1 MFWLFL
7 QEKVRL
13 RKNITSFKLIVT
25 HRILPVNSIE
35 VSLKLKT
42 VILYIELND
51 IGGSDMDVGTAVRLK
66 ILSLCK
72 ERRIT
77 INRLSYLC
85 GITQSTLQNIIGGRN
100 KSMTVST
107 LKKICDG
114 LEITLRDFFDDPL
127 FSALEQEIK

>member
-51 IGGSDMDVGTAVRLK
+51 IGGSDMDVGTAVRL
-66 ILSLCK
+66 
-72 ERRIT
+72 
-77 INRLSYLC
+77 
-85 GITQSTLQNIIGGRN
+85 
-100 KSMTVST
+100 
-107 LKKICDG
+107 
-114 LEITLRDFFDDPL
+114 
-127 FSALEQEIK
+127 